1 MNKKINLMK
10 RFLGFFLMVLMSCS
24 SLKVVTDFEDTT
36 DFSNYKTYGFFQ
48 NAGNDLNELDVTR
61 IIRVIDT
68 TLQQKGFK
76 RSDTA
81 DFYIDFSS
89 KKSDELPRT
98 SLAIGFGNVGF
109 NNAFGVSGGIPVGNK
124 KVLEVISIE
133 FLTAKKEQLFWQAFL
148 ESKVKQNRTPIEKEV
163 YFQKTISKILST
175 YPPK

>member
-1 MNKKINLMK
+1 MK
-10 RFLGFFLMVLMSCS
+10 RFLGLFLMVLLGCS
-24 SLKVVTDFEDTT
+24 SPKVVSDFEDNT
-36 DFSNYKTYGFFQ
+36 DFSTYKTYGFYQ
-48 NAGNDLNELDVTR
+48 NAGNSLNELDVKR
-61 IIRVIDT
+61 IILAIDT
-68 TLQQKGFK
+68 TLEQKGFK
-76 RSDTA
+76 RRDTA

-109 NNAFGVSGGIPVGNK
+109 NNGFGVSGGIPVGNK

-133 FLTAKKEQLFWQAFL
+133 FLTAKEEKLFWKAFL

-163 YFQKTISKILST
+163 YFQKTISKILSA